1 MTKSKSNYRK
11 HAFVTTERSRTEQ
24 DAGPGINE
32 LVNRYMHSGQPIP
45 QAPWQT
51 GEQPT
56 HEDVAN
62 ARNLWAVAQSHFED
76 LPSNVRDHF
85 DNDPLTYFDEIELR
99 APEIAENGLSAVL
112 KDILLESPE
121 TSGRDD
127 LTPSG
132 VENAQNGA
140 TEDEPGTEQTS

>member
-1 MTKSKSNYRK
+1 MTKAKSNYRK

-45 QAPWQT
+45 QAPWET
-51 GEQPT
+51 GDQPT

-62 ARNLWAVAQSHFED
+62 ARNVWAAAQSHFED

-85 DNDPLTYFDEIELR
+85 DNDPVAYFDEIELR
-99 APEIAENGLSAVL
+99 AAEIAENGLPAVL
-112 KDILLESPE
+112 KEILEPPE
-121 TSGRDD
+121 TSGTDD
-127 LTPSG
+127 LTPPG
-132 VENAQNGA
+132 GENAQNGA
-140 TEDEPGTEQTS
+140 KEDEPGTDQTS